1 MSVKKL
7 EVVYGH
13 GSSEKDVG
21 TMHGG
26 CVREG
31 VKDCSWEVGRPTGTN
46 AACKIFRAV

>member
-13 GSSEKDVG
+13 GSSEKGVG